1 MAGARPADYHAGAR
15 RRTSRTA
22 SLRLPLSSIG
32 FQSSRN
38 DVSSDERVDVRRYLA
53 AIARSGRLIAVI
65 VLFVTAVVLVVSLA
79 TSKTYTAT
87 TSIVLQQDT
96 TGLGDTSA
104 DTLTRILNTTQ
115 KLITAEPVLDAAARK
130 LPGEDANSLED
141 KLDSE
146 VDPTANIIDVK
157 ASDGD
162 PRHAADIANTVSRTF
177 LAERA
182 ALERQNLARSR
193 QRLQAQ
199 LDRIESTSTADVQA
213 AALRERISQLSV
225 AENSAGSDLQIVAP
239 ADPPE
244 SPSSPRPLRNAIIA
258 IFGSLFLAI
267 LIALGRD
274 QLSPR
279 VSSPREL
286 GRLLDLRV
294 LAGVPYVRQG
304 SRRASLMSEV
314 EAEAYET
321 LRAAVE
327 VGAPPGARTLL
338 VTGAVHAEGKTTV
351 TWRLGNALAR
361 TGHRTLIVSA
371 DLRVPRMQDV
381 AKVPLGTGLADILA
395 ATESETGIRE
405 IVEDSIV
412 EIVPSNAARHQNGC
426 LHLITSGGEVRDPGR
441 LLAGSGMH
449 ELLHQLRELDYDFV
463 LLDAPPLIGIADS
476 QVLARSVDQL
486 MLVTRLDRLTLDHV
500 AELREIVDRL
510 DVPVLGLV
518 VIGARG
524 EASPYYLGRRPPLIR
539 SEAEAPS

>member
-1 MAGARPADYHAGAR
+1 
-15 RRTSRTA
+15 
-22 SLRLPLSSIG
+22 LSSLG
-32 FQSSRN
+32 FQSPRN

-53 AIARSGRLIAVI
+53 AISRSRRLIAGIVI
-65 VLFVTAVVLVVSLA
+65 FVTAVVLLVSLA

-104 DTLTRILNTTQ
+104 ESLTRILNTTQ
-115 KLITAEPVLDAAARK
+115 KLITAEPVLEAAARK
-130 LPGEDANSLED
+130 LPGETANSLED
-141 KLDSE
+141 KLSSE

-157 ASDGD
+157 ASDGE
-162 PRHAADIANTVSRTF
+162 PREAAAIANTVSRTF
-177 LAERA
+177 LQERA
-182 ALERQNLARSR
+182 ALERENLARSR
-193 QRLQAQ
+193 QRLQTQ
-199 LDRIESTSTADVQA
+199 LDRIQATSTADVQA

-258 IFGSLFLAI
+258 IFGSLFLAV

-279 VSSPREL
+279 VGSPREL

-395 ATESETGIRE
+395 AAESESSIRE
-405 IVEDSIV
+405 VVEEAIV
-412 EIVPSNAARHQNGC
+412 EIVPANAARRQNGC
-426 LHLITSGGEVRDPGR
+426 LHMITSGGEVRDPGR
-441 LLAGSGMH
+441 LLAGPGLN
-449 ELLHQLRELDYDFV
+449 ELLHHLRELDYDFV

>member
-1 MAGARPADYHAGAR
+1 
-15 RRTSRTA
+15 
-22 SLRLPLSSIG
+22 LSSLG
-32 FQSSRN
+32 FQSPRN
-38 DVSSDERVDVRRYLA
+38 DVTSDERVDVRRYLS
-53 AIARSGRLIAVI
+53 AIARSRWLILGI
-65 VLFVTAVVLVVSLA
+65 VAFVTIVVLVVSLA

-96 TGLGDTSA
+96 SGLADTSA
-104 DTLTRILNTTQ
+104 ESLTRILNTTQ
-115 KLITAEPVLDAAARK
+115 KLLTADPVLRAAARK
-130 LPGEDANSLED
+130 LSGETSDTLQD
-141 KLDSE
+141 KLSSE
-146 VDPTANIIDVK
+146 VDPTANIIDVS

-162 PRHAADIANTVSRTF
+162 PRHAAEIANTVSRTF
-177 LAERA
+177 LAQRT
-182 ALERQNLARSR
+182 ALERQNLARAR
-193 QRLQAQ
+193 QRLQTQ
-199 LDRIESTSTADVQA
+199 LDSLESTATGGVQTV
-213 AALRERISQLSV
+213 ALRERISQLSV
-225 AENSAGSDLQIVAP
+225 AEANAGSDLQIVAP
-239 ADPPE
+239 ADAPD

-279 VSSPREL
+279 VGGPREL

-294 LAGVPYVRQG
+294 LAGVPYVRQRG
-304 SRRASLMSEV
+304 RRASLIGEV

-361 TGHRTLIVSA
+361 TGHRTVIVSA

-381 AKVPLGTGLADILA
+381 ANLPLGMGLADILIA
-395 ATESETGIRE
+395 AEADGGGEGTLEDVIRQ
-405 IVEDSIV
+405 SINEV
-412 EIVPSNAARHQNGC
+412 VPANAARRQSGC
-426 LHLITSGGEVRDPGR
+426 LHLITSGRQPRDPGR
-441 LLAGSGMH
+441 LLAGPGMI
-449 ELLHQLRELDYDFV
+449 ELLDHLRELDYDFI

-476 QVLARSVDQL
+476 QVLARNVDQL
-486 MLVTRLDRLTLDHV
+486 MLVNRLDRLTLDHV

-510 DVPVLGLV
+510 DVPVMGLV

-524 EASPYYLGRRPPLIR
+524 EASPYYLARRPSLIR